1 MTSSDAILWLHR
13 LGCSCV
19 VLHGNRLIV
28 CRRRGIMD
36 LLQLLENN
44 PETLRGSF
52 IADKVIG
59 KGAAA
64 LIALGSVSGVY
75 ADVISRAALSLL
87 EESGIAAEYATLTD
101 NIINRSG
108 TGICPVE
115 ALCSS
120 LSTPAECLEPIR
132 NFINRQQI
140 P

>member
-19 VLHGNRLIV
+19 VLHGNRLTV
-28 CRRRGIMD
+28 CRRRGITD
-36 LLQLLENN
+36 LLHMLENS

-64 LIALGSVSGVY
+64 LMALGSVSGVY

-132 NFINRQQI
+132 NFVNRQQI

>member
-19 VLHGNRLIV
+19 VLYGNRLIV

-64 LIALGSVSGVY
+64 LMALGSVSGVY

>member
-36 LLQLLENN
+36 LLQLLENS

-64 LIALGSVSGVY
+64 LMALGSVSGVY

-108 TGICPVE
+108 SGICPVE

-132 NFINRQQI
+132 NFVNRQQI

>member
-1 MTSSDAILWLHR
+1 
-13 LGCSCV
+13 
-19 VLHGNRLIV
+19 
-28 CRRRGIMD
+28 MD
-36 LLQLLENN
+36 LLQLLENS

-64 LIALGSVSGVY
+64 LMALGSVSGVY

-108 TGICPVE
+108 SGICPVE

-132 NFINRQQI
+132 NFVNRQQI